1 MAAAAGTWAF
11 SLPVLNKMRAL
22 LLRDASATDCVQEAM
37 ADIEND
43 EETGSY
49 VVGRGGYPNKDGLI
63 QCDAAIMEGHPCHF
77 GAVAALSGVGTPLAV
92 ARKVMERNTHSFL
105 VGDGAAA
112 FAREQ
117 GFIVEDNESMMTEWS
132 AEVYKEY
139 LEKKKSPKGHDTLG
153 LIALDIHGNITVGV
167 STSGAPLKYPGRVGD
182 SPLPGCGLYAD
193 NQLCLSAV
201 SHFLS
206 KCHWI
211 LIAMGTWQPFT
222 STGDGDQIMCFCP
235 CFHVVLLM
243 KQGLSPMDAC
253 QTVLEDI
260 LQRVGKENM
269 FELGIIA
276 MNMKGEA
283 GAASSM
289 PFPYCI
295 WSQGQ
300 DSIEELMQQPCKL

>member
-11 SLPVLNKMRAL
+11 SLPALRKMREL
-22 LLRDASATDCVQEAM
+22 LLRGADATDCVQEAM
-37 ADIEND
+37 AAIEND

-63 QCDAAIMEGHPCHF
+63 QCDAAVMEGHSCHF

-117 GFIVEDNESMMTEWS
+117 GFMVEDNESMMTERS

-139 LEKKKSPKGHDTLG
+139 LEKKKSPKGHDTL
-153 LIALDIHGNITVGV
+153 A
-167 STSGAPLKYPGRVGD
+167 
-182 SPLPGCGLYAD
+182 
-193 NQLCLSAV
+193 
-201 SHFLS
+201 
-206 KCHWI
+206 
-211 LIAMGTWQPFT
+211 
-222 STGDGDQIMCFCP
+222 TGDGDQIMCFCP

-276 MNMKGEA
+276 VNMKGEA

-289 PFPYCI
+289 PFPYCV
-295 WSQGQ
+295 WCQGQ